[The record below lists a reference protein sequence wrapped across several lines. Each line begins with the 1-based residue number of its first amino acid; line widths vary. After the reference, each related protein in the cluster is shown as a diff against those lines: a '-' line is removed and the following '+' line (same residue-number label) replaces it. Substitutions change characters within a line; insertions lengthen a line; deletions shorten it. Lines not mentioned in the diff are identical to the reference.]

1 MWFSEDWAWAT
12 ITLLFLLHNN
22 WSSQIGILRM
32 TEVAFL
38 LFTLVLNFGQ
48 ATTCEADTCQGE
60 CYLENHGL
68 FLKPGTK
75 ISVSRTV
82 FKTGLTISGGFG
94 TETNIETFPVEV
106 NCAIPPFPAPGNRTC
121 FSCHLHNVHNLNIS
135 KGDVTTPCP
144 SWRAGTLWHAVVS
157 SPGNRA
163 YLGALARQDG
173 LSLPTWGL
181 YILIPHYCWPS
192 LSAKRGRTMQ
202 QW

>member
-1 MWFSEDWAWAT
+1 
-12 ITLLFLLHNN
+12 
-22 WSSQIGILRM
+22 M

-94 TETNIETFPVEV
+94 TETNIETFPVKV
-106 NCAIPPFPAPGNRTC
+106 NCAIPPFPAPGIFVHASHVIFTMYSPRETLPLPVRHQERGPC
-121 FSCHLHNVHNLNIS
+121 GMRWFLHQEIVHI
-135 KGDVTTPCP
+135 
-144 SWRAGTLWHAVVS
+144 
-157 SPGNRA
+157 
-163 YLGALARQDG
+163 LA
-173 LSLPTWGL
+173 P
-181 YILIPHYCWPS
+181 WPS
-192 LSAKRGRTMQ
+192 RLD
-202 QW
+202 